1 MEYRLKRSEDFDR
14 VFKKGTRVFS
24 GSLTLI
30 YCAADSL
37 KAGYAVGK
45 KHGGSVKRN
54 RVKRLLRES
63 FRSYLPRLKN
73 GFFFVFI
80 PKVKEEY
87 SLKTFKNDMGYLFK
101 KAGLIADEKNR
112 NLTH

>member
-1 MEYRLKRSEDFDR
+1 ME
-14 VFKKGTRVFS
+14 
-24 GSLTLI
+24 
-30 YCAADSL
+30 
-37 KAGYAVGK
+37 
-45 KHGGSVKRN
+45 
-54 RVKRLLRES
+54 
-63 FRSYLPRLKN
+63 N